1 MTNDNLL
8 STNEAAQLLGITRT
22 QVTRLCK
29 AGVLV
34 SQRIGHTLA
43 ITRDSIEY
51 AADNRPAIGR
61 PKKDKHAVTVRA
73 LRSKGYLGLARD
85 VRDALTDK
93 DDIGRPENRC
103 VGCGC
108 DLDDQIG
115 GLEDF
120 CADCTDEDNDD

>member
-1 MTNDNLL
+1 MPNDDLL
-8 STNEAAQLLGITRT
+8 STGEAAKLLGITRT

-43 ITRDSIEY
+43 ITRDSVEY

-61 PKKDKHAVTVRA
+61 PRKDKHAGTVRA
-73 LRSKGYLGLARD
+73 LRSKGYLGLAND
-85 VRDALTDK
+85 VQDALTDT
-93 DDIGRPENRC
+93 DDIGRPDNRC
-103 VGCGC
+103 AGCGC

-115 GLEDF
+115 GVEDS
-120 CADCTDEDNDD
+120 CADCSDEGDE